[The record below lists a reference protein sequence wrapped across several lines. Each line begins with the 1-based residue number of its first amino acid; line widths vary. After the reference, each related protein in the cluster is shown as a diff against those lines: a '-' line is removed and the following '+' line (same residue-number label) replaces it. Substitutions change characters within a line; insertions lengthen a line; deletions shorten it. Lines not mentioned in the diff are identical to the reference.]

1 MSTTLLTVLVIVPTT
16 LVIVAL
22 FLVLWSECRT
32 ARQSLVAVTTG
43 IVLLVWAIV
52 AGTVAARGYLRP
64 ASAESAPPAG
74 LVLAIAF
81 TVMALSLIFSRTLR
95 SLLTNQ
101 RNLIWMNVWRLEGI
115 VFLVLMVNGQ
125 MPALWALPSG
135 IGDIIVGITAPWV
148 ASKVDTPA
156 GKRPAIVFNL
166 FGMLDLIVAVGL
178 GIMTNPGRL
187 QVFHTTTSSTLVTDF
202 PLALVPTFL
211 VPLAF
216 ALHIISLWQ
225 LLGAQWSNQTNLD
238 HSVSTTKT
246 LV

>member
-1 MSTTLLTVLVIVPTT
+1 MSTTLLTVLVIVPTA
-16 LVIVAL
+16 LVIVAM
-22 FLVLWSECRT
+22 FLVLWRECRT
-32 ARQSLVAVTTG
+32 ARQSFVAVVTG
-43 IVLLVWAIV
+43 VVLLVWAV
-52 AGTVAARGYLRP
+52 AAGTVAARGYLRP
-64 ASAESAPPAG
+64 ASAESAPPVG

-81 TVMALSLIFSRTLR
+81 TVMALSLIFSSTLR

-115 VFLVLMVNGQ
+115 VFLLLMVNGQ

-148 ASKVDTPA
+148 ASKVNTPA
-156 GKRPAIVFNL
+156 GERRAIVFNL
-166 FGMLDLIVAVGL
+166 FGMLDLIVAVSL

-187 QVFHTTTSSTLVTDF
+187 QVFHTTISSTLITDF

-225 LLGAQWSNQTNLD
+225 LLGAQWSKQTNLD
-238 HSVSTTKT
+238 RSASATKT
-246 LV
+246 LA